1 MITVIKETP
10 ITIDGQDCKEQLVHN
25 DDMSAFIACDLCAY
39 RRWDGWGG
47 TSTDC
52 CTVHGCTTDPETYF
66 LLSQL

>member
-10 ITIDGQDCKEQLVHN
+10 ITAFGRDCLEQLVHN

-39 RRWDGWGG
+39 RGWVD
-47 TSTDC
+47 TTETMCDC

-66 LLSQL
+66 QLSQL

>member
-25 DDMSAFIACDLCAY
+25 DDMSAFIGCDLCAY
-39 RRWDGWGG
+39 RGWSGYNENQC
-47 TSTDC
+47 DC